1 VIDSVRRDATD
12 KGCHAA
18 GERSYNCRNVS
29 YPGVMSPA
37 WALPPLVEPSAPLLA
52 QEIKR
57 YIRGATTRAAAV
69 SRPSNWLICSLAGV
83 VDVRGA
89 QERTIAIPGAR
100 AIHLDEFRSGA
111 AVPQIP
117 FDRPFVIFCRAWR
130 SLAGGRTDPD
140 RGWTPGRAKPAGW
153 GARVGPRRRPRPAQ
167 ILS

>member
-1 VIDSVRRDATD
+1 MIDSVRRDATD

-52 QEIKR
+52 QEIER
-57 YIRGATTRAAAV
+57 YVRGATTRAAAE

-117 FDRPFVIFCRAWR
+117 FDLPVVIFCRAGVRSQEAARILIEAAHPDVR
-130 SLAGGRTDPD
+130 SLQGGVLAWVRDVD
-140 RGWTPGRAKPAGW
+140 
-153 GARVGPRRRPRPAQ
+153 PAQ
-167 ILS
+167 PRY